1 MSNRATL
8 RRVILFF
15 KAKDKL
21 NDQHAAFVGSIP
33 ENYDRYL
40 GPCLFEPF
48 ARDIVRR
55 VQISGGDSVL
65 EIACGTGIVTRH
77 LRDALP
83 KTTKLVATDLNE
95 SMLGYARAKFGPD
108 ELVEW
113 KQADA
118 SSLPFADDSFD
129 AVVCQFGLMFFPDK
143 AAALREVHR
152 VLRPGGVFVFNV
164 WDSIDKNELAQITH
178 QTVSSFFENDPP
190 NFYEVPFTLHNQEI
204 LADLLAKA
212 GFNESKFSVLS
223 KTGISPT
230 AADAAK
236 GLIQGNPVIVE
247 INQRAAAD
255 AQAIEAAVAEA
266 VSARCG
272 DEPVCAK
279 LQAIICVTI
288 RN

>member
-1 MSNRATL
+1 M
-8 RRVILFF
+8 
-15 KAKDKL
+15 

-55 VQISGGDSVL
+55 VPVAEGDSVL
-65 EIACGTGIVTRH
+65 EVACGTGIVTRH
-77 LRDALP
+77 LQDTLP
-83 KTTKLVATDLNE
+83 KNARIVATDLNE
-95 SMLGYARAKFGPD
+95 SMLAYARAKFGPD
-108 ELVEW
+108 DVVEW

-118 SSLPFADDSFD
+118 TSLPFADGSFD

-143 AAALREVHR
+143 VAALREVHR

-190 NFYEVPFTLHNQEI
+190 TFYVLPFTLHKQEI
-204 LADLLAKA
+204 IAELLEEA
-212 GFNESKFSVLS
+212 GFNESEFAVLA
-223 KTGISPT
+223 KTGISPS
-230 AADAAK
+230 AADVAK
-236 GLIQGNPVIVE
+236 GLIEGNPVIVE

-255 AQAIEAAVAEA
+255 AQAIEAAVAAA
-266 VSARCG
+266 VASRFG
-272 DEPVCAK
+272 DKPVRSK
-279 LQAIICVTI
+279 LQAIVCVAT
-288 RN
+288 RD